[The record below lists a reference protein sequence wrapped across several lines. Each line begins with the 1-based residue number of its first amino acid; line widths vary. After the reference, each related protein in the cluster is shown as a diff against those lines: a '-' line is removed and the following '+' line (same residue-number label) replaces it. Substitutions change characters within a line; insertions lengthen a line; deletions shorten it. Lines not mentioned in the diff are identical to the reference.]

1 MSDVPSTTKIRYGC
15 EGPEAGGDGVVS
27 GEGRESPLR
36 IVACRRRR
44 SIRRERLQQN
54 SGMQDVTAAVNR
66 LLVTWKVSNGS
77 ISYVACE
84 NCGSGDSVE
93 RKKIPRSFGST
104 QCASKNQRH

>member
-1 MSDVPSTTKIRYGC
+1 M
-15 EGPEAGGDGVVS
+15 VS
-27 GEGRESPLR
+27 EEGRESPLR